1 MQRKHKLKMEL
12 EYLRSCIDL
21 EKKEWINRYATNCY
35 AYALGLD
42 IPQANIIKYAYTP
55 GIISNSDIYLPA
67 CNEFIYEDLI
77 NNIYLDLKALSIDF
91 KEIDPTDKIDENEWK
106 IAIFT
111 AQNYGRLYDYHFLRE
126 HRDGIWYHKI
136 GWNGEVSKYDCNG
149 DVITNPK
156 DCYIPCRSY
165 KKCLSLKLK

>member
-1 MQRKHKLKMEL
+1 MQRKHRLKMEI

-42 IPQANIIKYAYTP
+42 IPQSKINRYAYTP
-55 GIISNSDIYLPA
+55 GIISKSNIYLPS
-67 CNEFIYEDLI
+67 CDEFIYEDLI
-77 NNIYLDLKALSIDF
+77 NNIYLDLKALGIDF
-91 KEIDPTDKIDENEWK
+91 REIEPNEEIEENEWK
-106 IAIFT
+106 IAIFI
-111 AQNYGRLYDYHFLRE
+111 ARSYGKIFDYHFLRE
-126 HRDGIWYHKI
+126 HNDGTWYHK
-136 GWNGEVSKYDCNG
+136 NGFNGDISNCDCNG